1 MSQSFPQFALLPLE
15 LRRTVWS
22 WAAAG
27 WTQDIHFSIS
37 TYKSGWE
44 RSPDESRKHIFA
56 SELAVPPLLYACH
69 DSRVAAIEHYSLGLE
84 IEISDERGLRQ
95 RDCPYD
101 TELKEVA
108 KRTFWEAESDVIVL
122 EHGEEPFSCGSCTKG
137 NLTPFQ
143 RQEYKLDKRI
153 KYLAV
158 TMDVWNSG
166 SGTITFDVPALE
178 ALYVIVDKKPCFAFP
193 SSGRDVHPDTLESIQ
208 KESCRVIEA
217 QMKHA
222 VSCNAAL
229 FKLKRNDAF
238 GIRIDL
244 EVVEGLDE
252 LVEKVGK
259 RRAASELRK
268 ASNTTT

>member
-15 LRRTVWS
+15 LRRTVWG
-22 WAAAG
+22 WAVAS

-44 RSPDESRKHIFA
+44 SSPDESRKHIFA

-69 DSRVAAIEHYSLGLE
+69 DSRVAAIEHYSLGLD
-84 IEISDERGLRQ
+84 IEILDERGLRHH
-95 RDCPYD
+95 DCAYD

-108 KRTFWEAESDVIVL
+108 KRTFWAPGSDVIVL
-122 EHGEEPFSCGSCTKG
+122 EQGEEPFTCGNCSKG
-137 NLTPFQ
+137 TNSPFQ
-143 RQEYKLDKRI
+143 RQEYKFDKRI

-166 SGTITFDVPALE
+166 SGTITFDVPSLE
-178 ALYVIVDKKPCFAFP
+178 ALYVIVDKKPSFTFP
-193 SSGRDVHPDTLESIQ
+193 RSDRDVHPDKLESIQ
-208 KESCRVIEA
+208 KESCRIIEA

-229 FKLKRNDAF
+229 FKLKRNDNI
-238 GIRIDL
+238 GIHIDM

-268 ASNTTT
+268 ASVTT